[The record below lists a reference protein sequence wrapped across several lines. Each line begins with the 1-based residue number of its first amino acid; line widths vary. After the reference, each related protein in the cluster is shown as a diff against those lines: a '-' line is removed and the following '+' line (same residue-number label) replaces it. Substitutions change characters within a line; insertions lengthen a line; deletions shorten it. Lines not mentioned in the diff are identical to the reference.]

1 MTWLI
6 LLVVL
11 WGIVHSIMASLKFK
25 AFLEKWLETTLMQ
38 FYRLFY
44 NIFSVI
50 SFIPILWLMRVLPDR
65 TLYQISAPWLYLIL
79 LVQVFAALGL
89 AVGFFQTDLWDFA
102 GLRQVIGPPVEGES
116 RLVISGF
123 YRYMRHPLYTFGLLV
138 IWLTPLMT
146 VNILVVYIALTIYI
160 VIGAYFEEK
169 KLLRDYGEVYAE
181 YQLKTPML
189 LPKLF

>member
-25 AFLEKWLETTLMQ
+25 AFLEKWLGTTLMR

-102 GLRQVIGPPVEGES
+102 GLRQVIGPPAEGES

-146 VNILVVYIALTIYI
+146 VNILVV
-160 VIGAYFEEK
+160 
-169 KLLRDYGEVYAE
+169 
-181 YQLKTPML
+181 
-189 LPKLF
+189 

>member
-1 MTWLI
+1 MTWLV

-25 AFLEKWLETTLMQ
+25 AFLEKWLETTLMR

-146 VNILVVYIALTIYI
+146 VNVLVVYMALTIYI
-160 VIGAYFEEK
+160 VIGAYFEAWIQVSSATE
-169 KLLRDYGEVYAE
+169 
-181 YQLKTPML
+181 
-189 LPKLF
+189 